1 MLFLKDVLNN
11 FNSFLDSGNTTRTFE
26 IYKCNHADPK
36 FQSYFQRLQSFVL
49 WFVDAANYIDIDDP
63 QWMIFVW

>member
-1 MLFLKDVLNN
+1 MVCVT
-11 FNSFLDSGNTTRTFE
+11 GNTTRTFE